1 MNVKK
6 NNTVSKKIAENV
18 TYIAAVKGTTI
29 YAAEQGIGKARGYFS
44 RIKSGNGIISA
55 DDYYKLAEFF
65 MIDRDDLTSED
76 YKILYKKMMDER
88 RFKGRTHWVVAD
100 DEAFWTCS
108 KCRETYLA
116 AYASEYKFCP
126 HCGSKMGVPSETV
139 TE

>member
-6 NNTVSKKIAENV
+6 DNTVSKKIAENV
-18 TYIAAVKGTTI
+18 TYIAAVKGKSI
-29 YAAEQGIGKARGYFS
+29 YDAEQGVGKARGYFS
-44 RIKSGNGIISA
+44 RIKNGSGTISI
-55 DDYYKLAEFF
+55 DECYKLSKVFGTDIA
-65 MIDRDDLTSED
+65 DLTSDD
-76 YKILYKKMMDER
+76 YKTLYKKMMDER

>member
-29 YAAEQGIGKARGYFS
+29 YAAEQGIGRARGYFS
-44 RIKSGNGIISA
+44 RIKNGNGTIPV
-55 DDYYKLAEFF
+55 DEYYKLAEFF
-65 MIDRDDLTSED
+65 MIARDDLASD
-76 YKILYKKMMDER
+76 DFKILYKKMMDER
-88 RFKGRTHWVVAD
+88 RFKGRTHWVD
-100 DEAFWTCS
+100 DGAFWICS

-116 AYASEYKFCP
+116 ADASEYKFCP
-126 HCGSKMGVPSETV
+126 HCGSKMGVPSEAV